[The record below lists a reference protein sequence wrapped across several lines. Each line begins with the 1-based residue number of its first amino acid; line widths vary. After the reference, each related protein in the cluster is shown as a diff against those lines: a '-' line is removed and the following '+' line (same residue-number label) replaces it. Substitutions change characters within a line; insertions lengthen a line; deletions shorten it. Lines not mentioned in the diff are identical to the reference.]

1 MKTGAAWAVVLV
13 LLVTARNAAAAVVTT
28 RPVVEAL
35 DVASV
40 PCLDKEALAAQL
52 QAWLRRDQIDNRIS
66 IVVRPGPTE
75 AQSETVSFFI
85 LRDGKAVVERRL
97 PHVQVGCDQLRAAVG
112 LAIAISVETM
122 LVTVTEEPRSAPE
135 PGPDVAPE
143 KPKPEA
149 AEERRFAFALWA
161 LGAPALL
168 PRPAFGLSP
177 MLSVR
182 LGGSFEMD
190 ASILGTYPVEVQVG
204 SGTGDLSLIAGRL
217 EGCVAR
223 YRNVLGSRACLGAAM
238 GRLVADGTGYAQSY
252 APRLT
257 WAGATAT
264 LEATLKVASGFRL
277 ALGMDGILPLIV
289 PRLVVLS
296 PQGDVVAAT
305 SLPQFGAMFFGGPQV
320 DF

>member
-1 MKTGAAWAVVLV
+1 
-13 LLVTARNAAAAVVTT
+13 
-28 RPVVEAL
+28 
-35 DVASV
+35 
-40 PCLDKEALAAQL
+40 
-52 QAWLRRDQIDNRIS
+52 
-66 IVVRPGPTE
+66 
-75 AQSETVSFFI
+75 
-85 LRDGKAVVERRL
+85 
-97 PHVQVGCDQLRAAVG
+97 
-112 LAIAISVETM
+112 M
-122 LVTVTEEPRSAPE
+122 LVTVVEEPRPAPIE
-135 PGPDVAPE
+135 SGPDAAPE
-143 KPKPEA
+143 KPKPEPV
-149 AEERRFAFALWA
+149 EERRFSFALWA

-168 PRPAFGLSP
+168 PRPAVGLSP
-177 MLSVR
+177 ALSVR
-182 LGGSFEMD
+182 LGGPFEMA
-190 ASILGTYPVEVQVG
+190 ASVLGTYPVEVQVG

-217 EGCVAR
+217 DGCVAR

-264 LEATLKVASGFRL
+264 LEASVKLATGFRV

-305 SLPQFGAMFFGGPQV
+305 NLPQFGAMFFGGPQV